1 MVHLSYFH
9 GYRHLLILN
18 TFFFSIK
25 NGNKRETASQIA
37 LRNYSKDLREQPAFI
52 GVFAVKKKK
61 NQKVTAYHNRHLK
74 LIILVLFNV

>member
-9 GYRHLLILN
+9 GYKHLLILN

-25 NGNKRETASQIA
+25 NDNKRETASQVA
-37 LRNYSKDLREQPAFI
+37 LRNYSKEVREQPAFI
-52 GVFAVKKKK
+52 GFFAVKKK

-74 LIILVLFNV
+74 LMILVLFNV